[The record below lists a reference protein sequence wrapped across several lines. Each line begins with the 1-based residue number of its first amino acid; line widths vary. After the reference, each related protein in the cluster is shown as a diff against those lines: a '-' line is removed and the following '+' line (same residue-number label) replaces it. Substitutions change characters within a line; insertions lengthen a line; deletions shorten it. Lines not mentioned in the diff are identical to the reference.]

1 MMSKVALMMMMIMM
15 MTMLAMMTKTR
26 LMPVCQASCWA
37 NYRGTRPLPHANDHQ
52 RRHQKH
58 QQYDHK
64 DHRENNQEYNDPIY
78 IYIFN
83 GLGTTMAGFPNAVFF
98 NEASTPDLSTGLKV
112 WRIAHG
118 FVPT

>member
-1 MMSKVALMMMMIMM
+1 MPMIISVVIKSFSNMIIRIIVKIIKN
-15 MTMLAMMTKTR
+15 TMI
-26 LMPVCQASCWA
+26 Q
-37 NYRGTRPLPHANDHQ
+37 
-52 RRHQKH
+52 
-58 QQYDHK
+58 
-64 DHRENNQEYNDPIY
+64 Y